1 LTDETFNSAKA
12 ASDYPLV
19 SVLFVTYKRFDLLE
33 RAVHSFLRNTFYPR
47 LEIVIA
53 DDGSG
58 SEIQDKIRQ
67 LPADVF
73 ALSPVNQGL
82 GPNNNNG
89 LKHCTGKYI
98 LMIQDDWQCFGPR
111 DYLRNAVGV
120 MEANPTVG
128 TINFCGAP
136 HPPDLNQ
143 ELAGCDNPPCYLTPK
158 PHDNPQKEEFLYSDQ
173 PHLISREAQD
183 FIGQYISHRHI
194 ENSENDYC
202 ARWKAQSKYSAAMF
216 PDYYRKVF
224 VEFDTRRSFR
234 TSRARYRV
242 GVYLQPLK
250 PYLPKAVIKVGKAIV
265 LKSIYGLEKLR
276 IVR

>member
-1 LTDETFNSAKA
+1 MTDSNPDRMPD
-12 ASDYPLV
+12 ASDLPLV

-33 RAVHSFLRNTFYPR
+33 RAVHSFRRNTSYPK
-47 LEIVIA
+47 LEVVIA

-58 SEIQDKIRQ
+58 PEIQDQIRK

-98 LMIQDDWQCFGPR
+98 LMIQDDWGCFGPP
-111 DYLRNAVGV
+111 DYLLNAVRV

-136 HPPDLNQ
+136 HPADLNQ
-143 ELAGCDNPPCYLTPK
+143 RLAGSENPPCYLTPK
-158 PHDNPQKEEFLYSDQ
+158 PYDNPQKEEFLYSDQ

-183 FIGQYISHRHI
+183 FIGPYIYHRHI

-202 ARWKAQSKYSAAMF
+202 ARWKAQTRYSAAMF

-224 VEFDTRRSFR
+224 LEFDTSRSFR
-234 TSRARYRV
+234 NSRARYRV

-250 PYLPKAVIKVGKAIV
+250 PLLPKAVIKVGKAVV

>member
-1 LTDETFNSAKA
+1 MTDSKFDHVSA
-12 ASDYPLV
+12 SEYPLV
-19 SVLFVTYKRFDLLE
+19 SVLFVTYKRVDLLE
-33 RAVHSFLRNTFYPR
+33 RAVHSFRKNTSYPR
-47 LEIVIA
+47 LEVVIA

-58 SEIQDKIRQ
+58 PEIQARIRK

-89 LKHCTGKYI
+89 IAHCSGKYI
-98 LMIQDDWQCFGPR
+98 LMIQDDWECFGPP
-111 DYLRNAVGV
+111 DYLRNAVRV

-136 HPPDLNQ
+136 HPTDPKDK
-143 ELAGCDNPPCYLTPK
+143 LAGSENPPCYLTPK
-158 PHDNPQKEEFLYSDQ
+158 PYDNPVKEEFLYSDQ
-173 PHLISREAQD
+173 PHLILREAQD
-183 FIGQYISHRHI
+183 FIGPYIYHRYI

-216 PDYYRKVF
+216 PDYYRKIF
-224 VEFDTRRSFR
+224 VEIDTSRSLR
-234 TSRARYRV
+234 ATRARYRV
-242 GVYLQPLK
+242 GTYLQPLK
-250 PYLPKAVIKVGKAIV
+250 AYLPKPLVKVGKAVV